1 MERKITALCPSL
13 SRRQVVGGMLAAAAT
28 ASLFT
33 LNSRALASDKSADA
47 ASAAADGTYE
57 ATKPGM
63 NADIAVSVTITGG
76 KITDVQVT
84 GHEETPG
91 IGGPLMDKTGSVVTE
106 VGVSPVELIPQL
118 IVENNSL
125 AVDMVTGATIT
136 SAAIVGAV
144 EDCVTQAGGK
154 PEDFAGEISYPAY
167 EDATADVVVVGGGG
181 AGLAAAIVAAQQGKN
196 VAIIEKNGE
205 CGGDTLVCG
214 AIYNCPD
221 EAMQSVVEM
230 TDAVKTTVEKA
241 LEMTSD
247 DPDTQKA
254 LEEMQAPVKE
264 QWDEYKAAGRTDLFD
279 SKEWYA
285 LQTWINGDMVANPEL
300 VKALTYN
307 AYDGLQWLEDIDMEF
322 ADTIGQ
328 GAGSLWQRTHTSKM
342 QMGTGFIS
350 TYSTQLGKF
359 ADQIMVYTEATGT
372 ELVVEDGKVAGVVA
386 TDNHSGATFTVSAT
400 DGVILS
406 TGGFAA
412 NSKMVQENNDT
423 GKWPDLSSVATTNR
437 FSCSQG
443 DGITMAK
450 AAGASMTDMDQI
462 QLLYLGNLKD
472 GQLTKYPPRCA
483 NGTDQLIF
491 INKEGAR
498 FVQEDGRRD
507 QICLAVIEQP
517 DAYFYMLESGDG
529 AGYVDIHDPEWR
541 SADGF
546 TFEYL
551 EKNGFVTWDDTLEGL
566 AGKLDMDPAKLQ
578 ETVDAFNAAV
588 DAGSDEFGRTLYT
601 TKLENGPWVA
611 TGRQACV
618 HHTMGGVTIDT
629 EARVL
634 DESGAAIDG
643 LYAAGEVTGGI
654 HGGNRL
660 GGNAVV
666 DTVVFGKLSADT
678 LVADHK

>member
-1 MERKITALCPSL
+1 MERKFTALSPSI
-13 SRRQVVGGMLAAAAT
+13 SRRQVVGGMIAAAAT
-28 ASLFT
+28 ASLFS
-33 LNSRALASDKSADA
+33 LNNRALASDKSADA

-63 NADIAVSVTITGG
+63 NADITVSVTIEGG
-76 KITDVQVT
+76 KIADVKVT
-84 GHEETPG
+84 EHEETPG
-91 IGGPLMDKTGSVVTE
+91 IGGPLNDKDGNVVTE
-106 VGVSPVELIPQL
+106 LGVSPVELIPQL
-118 IVENNSL
+118 IVENNTL

-136 SAAIVGAV
+136 SAAILGAV

-154 PEDFAGEISYPAY
+154 PEDFAGAVSYPAH
-167 EDATADVVVVGGGG
+167 EDGEADVVVVGGGG
-181 AGLAAAIVAAQQGKN
+181 AGLAAAIAAAQQGKN

-264 QWDEYKAAGRTDLFD
+264 QWDEYKASGRTDLFD
-279 SKEWYA
+279 TKEWFA

-300 VKALTYN
+300 VKSLTYN
-307 AYDGLQWLEDIDMEF
+307 AYDGLQWIEDLGMEF
-322 ADTIGQ
+322 EDKIGQ
-328 GAGSLWQRTHTSKM
+328 GAGALWQRTHTSKM
-342 QMGTGFIS
+342 QMGTGFMS
-350 TYSTQLGKF
+350 TYSKQIGELS
-359 ADQIMVYTEATGT
+359 AQIMVCTEATAT
-372 ELVVEDGKVAGVVA
+372 ELVVEDGKVVGVVA
-386 TDNHSGATFTVSAT
+386 TNNHDGSTFTINAT
-400 DGVILS
+400 DGVIIS

-412 NSKMVQENNDT
+412 NGKMVQENNST

-443 DGITMAK
+443 DGIKMAQ
-450 AAGASMTDMDQI
+450 AAGCSLTDMDQI
-462 QLLYLGNLKD
+462 QLLYLGNVKD
-472 GQLTKYPPRCA
+472 GQLTKYPPRDV
-483 NGTDQLIF
+483 NGTDQIIF

-507 QICLAVIEQP
+507 QICLAVFEQP
-517 DAYFYMLESGDG
+517 DKMFYMLESGDG
-529 AGYVDIHDPEWR
+529 AGYVDIHDPEWK

-546 TFEYL
+546 SFQYL
-551 EKNGFVTWDDTLEGL
+551 EDNGFIVWDDTLEGL
-566 AGKLDMDPAKLQ
+566 AGKLEMDAATLQ
-578 ETVDAFNAAV
+578 ATVDAFNAAV
-588 DAGSDEFGRTLYT
+588 DSGDDEFGRTLFS

-611 TGRQACV
+611 TPRQACV
-618 HHTMGGVTIDT
+618 HHTMGGLTIDP